1 MRIVIDIEAN
11 GLYNPTKIWCVVC
24 KDIDTGEYH
33 IFRNLEDDNERINC
47 CDFLSRCS
55 LLIGHNYVGYDG
67 KHLERIAGHPLDVS
81 KVLDTLVIS
90 KLVDYPRSGHSI
102 EDYGIEFGF
111 EKIKFND
118 FSQYS
123 KDMETYCIRDVDI
136 CERIYN
142 KYHRYV
148 SQPEHHRSI
157 RLEHEFALVTEQ
169 LHDNGFAF
177 DKEKAARLLEKV
189 NGELEG
195 LDGQIAEA
203 FPPRL
208 KLIREVTPKETK
220 HGTISLSSIP
230 KVLRQDIADM
240 SVGAPFCYCSWSV
253 FNPSSHSQIIRV
265 LNEAGWRPVDKT
277 DTHKDTERAVNSLKY
292 KKRDALVLST
302 LEDYQAKL
310 KGLQVTG
317 WKVNEN
323 NLETLPPSAPH
334 ATRLLA
340 KRILLES
347 RRRTLTEWLD
357 LCLASFK
364 PGDTC
369 VTDHGDARKG
379 GGTTYRI
386 HGKFYG
392 LGAWTH
398 RMAHQNPN
406 TANIPNEYD
415 TAGKKKLYGKELRAL
430 WCAPRNR
437 LLVGCDAEG
446 IQLRIFA
453 HYINDPEFTE
463 ALVNGKKELKTDP
476 HSLNQSILG
485 DVCKSRAAAKRY
497 IYALLLG
504 AGMGKL
510 REILDCDEG
519 AAREA
524 YERLLR
530 RYTGFATLKET
541 IIPRDAKRGWFNGLD
556 GRRVRIPGDTEGG
569 RRHLAMSGYLQNGEA
584 VIMKMATLKW
594 LPAITLLGGLLV
606 NFVHDEW
613 QTEVPNNMEIALR
626 VASLQADSLRVVGE
640 ELGLLC
646 PLAGSYWNDDHKIYT
661 VHKNWSMTH

>member
-24 KDIDTGEYH
+24 KDIDTGQYT
-33 IFRNLEDDNERINC
+33 IFRNLEDDNERISC

-55 LLIGHNYVGYDG
+55 LLVGHNYLGYDG
-67 KHLERIAGHPLDVS
+67 IHLQRIAGHPLDVD
-81 KVLDTLVIS
+81 KVLDTLIIS
-90 KLVDYPRSGHSI
+90 KLVDYPRPAHSI

-111 EKIKFND
+111 EKIKFDD
-118 FSQYS
+118 FSHYS
-123 KDMETYCIRDVDI
+123 KDMELYCIRDVDI

-142 KYHRYV
+142 KYLRYI
-148 SQPEHHRSI
+148 SQPDHNRSI
-157 RLEHEFALVTEQ
+157 RMEHEFALVTEQ

-177 DKEKAARLLEKV
+177 DKEKAEKLLGKV
-189 NGELEG
+189 TEELKG
-195 LDGQIAEA
+195 LDDQILEA

-208 KLIREVTPKETK
+208 KLIREVTPRSTK

-230 KVLRQDIADM
+230 KTLRQDIADM
-240 SVGAPFCYCSWSV
+240 CVDAPFSYCVWTT

-265 LNEAGWRPVDKT
+265 LNEAEWRPVDKT
-277 DTHKDTERAVNSLKY
+277 DTHKDTERAVNQLKHRP
-292 KKRDALVLST
+292 RDKEGQKLLDDLFSK
-302 LEDYQAKL
+302 LEKL
-310 KGLQVTG
+310 RSTG

-323 NLETLPPSAPH
+323 NLETLPPSAPQP
-334 ATRLLA
+334 TRLLA

-357 LCLASFK
+357 LAQ
-364 PGDTC
+364 
-369 VTDHGDARKG
+369 VTEDHGDARKG
-379 GGTTYRI
+379 GGTHYRI

-392 LGAWTH
+392 IGAWTH

-406 TANIPNEYD
+406 TANIPNEFD

-430 WCAPRNR
+430 WCAPKNR
-437 LLVGCDAEG
+437 LLVGVDAEG

-504 AGMGKL
+504 AGQGKL
-510 REILDCDEG
+510 REILDCDESS
-519 AAREA
+519 AREA
-524 YERLLR
+524 YERLLE
-530 RYTGFATLKET
+530 RYTGFAHLKET
-541 IIPRDAKRGWFNGLD
+541 IIPRDAKRGWFVGLD
-556 GRRVRIPGDTEGG
+556 GRRVRIPGSTDGN
-569 RRHLAMSGYLQNGEA
+569 RRHLCMSGYLQNGEA
-584 VIMKMATLKW
+584 VVMKMATLLW
-594 LPAITLLGGLLV
+594 LKKVKELGGLLV

-626 VASLQADSLRVVGE
+626 VASLQADSLRIVGE

-661 VHKNWSMTH
+661 IHKNWSMTH

>member
-11 GLYNPTKIWCVVC
+11 ALYNPTKIWVVVC

-33 IFRNLEDDNERINC
+33 IFRNITDDERSLSEC
-47 CDFLSRCS
+47 LTYLRGCDLI
-55 LLIGHNYVGYDG
+55 IGHNYLGYDAI
-67 KHLERIAGHPLDVS
+67 HLERLAGHPLDIG
-81 KVLDTLVIS
+81 KVLDTLIVS
-90 KLVDYPRSGHSI
+90 KAVDYPRSGHSI
-102 EDYGIEFGF
+102 EDYGIEFGI
-111 EKIKFND
+111 EKIHFHD
-118 FSQYS
+118 FSKYS
-123 KDMETYCIRDVDI
+123 KDMELYCIRDVDI
-136 CERIYN
+136 CERIYR
-142 KYHRYV
+142 KYLRYIME
-148 SQPEHHRSI
+148 PEHQRSL
-157 RLEHEFALVTEQ
+157 RLEHEFALVTQQ

-177 DKEKAARLLEKV
+177 DKEKATKLLERVTK
-189 NGELEG
+189 ELEG
-195 LDGQIAEA
+195 LDEEIHQQ

-230 KVLRQDIADM
+230 KALRQDIADM
-240 SVGAPFCYCSWSV
+240 CVGAPFSYCCWTT
-253 FNPSSHSQIIRV
+253 FNLSSHPQIIRI

-277 DTHKDTERAVNSLKY
+277 ETHKDTERAVNSLKY
-292 KKRDALVLST
+292 RKRDNLSQLT
-302 LEDYQAKL
+302 LDDLEAKL
-310 KGLQVTG
+310 KGLQKTG

-357 LCLASFK
+357 LVRPEQSA
-364 PGDTC
+364 GG
-369 VTDHGDARKG
+369 VDHGDASVRG
-379 GGTTYRI
+379 RVGTHFRI

-392 LGAWTH
+392 IGAWTH
-398 RMAHQNPN
+398 RMAHQSPN
-406 TANIPNEYD
+406 TANIPNELD
-415 TAGKKKLYGKELRAL
+415 TAGKKKIYGREMRSL
-430 WCAPRNR
+430 WVAPRNR
-437 LLVGCDAEG
+437 LLVGVDAEG

-485 DVCKSRAAAKRY
+485 DQCKSRAAAKRY

-510 REILDCDEG
+510 REILDCDER
-519 AAREA
+519 AAQEA

-556 GRRVRIPGDTEGG
+556 GRRVRIPGDSEGG

-584 VIMKMATLKW
+584 IVMKMATLKW
-594 LPAITLLGGLLV
+594 LRPVTELGGLLV

-626 VASLQADSLRVVGE
+626 VASLQADSLRIVGE

-661 VHKNWSMTH
+661 IHKNWSMTH